1 MAKKLAVLFGVVLV
15 LVGILGFIPNPIVGP
30 TGFFMTNG
38 LLQLAY
44 FVIGVVLLVVAVAA
58 PASSRLWLK
67 IAGALYLLAAVLG
80 FVMAP
85 HGGMFLGLMANVAA
99 HWLHVV
105 LGVVLLLAGWMAKGR
120 PMAAPMPSG
129 MGM

>member
-15 LVGILGFIPNPIVGP
+15 IVGVLGFIPNPIVGP

-44 FVIGVVLLVVAVAA
+44 FVIGVVLLIVAVTA
-58 PASSRLWLK
+58 PAKSGGWMK
-67 IAGALYLLAAVLG
+67 IFGVLYLLAAVLG

-85 HGGMFLGLMANVAA
+85 HGGAFIGLMANMAT

-105 LGVVLLLAGWMAKGR
+105 IGVVLLLAGFSAKR
-120 PMAAPMPSG
+120 AAAPMAMPSG